1 MKEEKIKCLA
11 ALAQESNEHSNTF
24 GTNSTKPI
32 YYPAF
37 CCQDAAATGIPQGL
51 SGQGQAGRTN
61 PIIPARSTGGSSIS
75 GYGVSLWGWA
85 RPSHNGS
92 LAWWDPWPGIN
103 YFSLFCLV
111 KTNPLFYWLLG
122 PKKYISYFPLPF
134 SCFKTPFSSVNF
146 NPLWKRLLKH
156 LAYKFNLFCS
166 IISFFLLPC
175 IQHENLDR
183 ALKPSLGKCFLLLFL
198 NMK

>member
-1 MKEEKIKCLA
+1 M
-11 ALAQESNEHSNTF
+11 
-24 GTNSTKPI
+24 STQTLLVQIQPSQYI
-32 YYPAF
+32 ILHFAVRML
-37 CCQDAAATGIPQGL
+37 AATGIPQGL

-134 SCFKTPFSSVNF
+134 SCFKTPFF
-146 NPLWKRLLKH
+146 LCKLQ
-156 LAYKFNLFCS
+156 S
-166 IISFFLLPC
+166 IVEETSK
-175 IQHENLDR
+175 
-183 ALKPSLGKCFLLLFL
+183 APSI
-198 NMK
+198 